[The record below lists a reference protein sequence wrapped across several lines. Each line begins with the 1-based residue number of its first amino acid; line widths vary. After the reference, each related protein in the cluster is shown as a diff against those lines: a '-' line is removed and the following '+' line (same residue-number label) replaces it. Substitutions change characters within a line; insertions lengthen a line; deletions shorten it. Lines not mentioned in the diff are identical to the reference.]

1 MDMIKPFL
9 PQAVANAIEG
19 IPSADKGK
27 VEEIRIR
34 VNRPIEVTVRGAPLF
49 LPYRT
54 NQGDA
59 DLLLQ
64 KISQHSIYAM
74 DEELMRGYIT
84 IAGGHRVGLAGKVV
98 LEGGKVRAIR
108 DVSSFNIRI
117 AREKVG
123 IADVLVPFLY
133 RNGSWAHTLIIG
145 PPQTG
150 KTTLLRDIARLVS
163 SGNSGVGVPP
173 RKVGIVDERSEIA
186 GCVNGVPQ
194 LTFGNR
200 VDILD
205 ACPKA
210 EGIMMLI
217 RSMSPEV
224 IIADEIGR
232 REDSEAIQ
240 EAVHAGIKIITTV
253 HGRSLEEIKNRPT
266 LDGIIGPS
274 VFERYIVLGR
284 MDGPG
289 TISKILDGSGMPLAG
304 KVKVM

>member
-1 MDMIKPFL
+1 MDRIKPFL

-19 IPSADKGK
+19 IPSADRGK

-34 VNRPIEVTVRGAPLF
+34 INRPVEVTVRGAPLF

-123 IADVLVPFLY
+123 IADVLVPFIY
-133 RNGSWAHTLIIG
+133 RNESWAHTLIIG

-163 SGNSGVGVPP
+163 SGNSDFGVPP

-194 LTFGNR
+194 LTFGTR
-200 VDILD
+200 VDVLD

-240 EAVHAGIKIITTV
+240 EAVHSGIKIITTV

-266 LDGIIGPS
+266 LEGIIGPS

-284 MDGPG
+284 IDGPG
-289 TISKILDGSGMPLAG
+289 TINKILDGSGKPLAG

>member
-1 MDMIKPFL
+1 MDFMKVFL
-9 PQAVANAIEG
+9 PNAVANAIEG
-19 IPSADKGK
+19 IPSADRAK

-34 VNRPIEVTVRGAPLF
+34 INRPIEVTVRGAPLF
-49 LPYRT
+49 LPYIT
-54 NQGDA
+54 KQEDA

-84 IAGGHRVGLAGKVV
+84 IAGGHRVGLAGKVI

-108 DVSSFNIRI
+108 DVSSFNVRI
-117 AREKVG
+117 AREKIG
-123 IADVLVPFLY
+123 IAVPLIPFLHTK
-133 RNGSWAHTLIIG
+133 GSWAHTLIIG

-150 KTTLLRDIARLVS
+150 KTTLLRDIARLIS
-163 SGNSGVGVPP
+163 SGHDYGGLAA

-200 VDILD
+200 VDVLD
-205 ACPKA
+205 CCPKA

-217 RSMSPEV
+217 RSMSPDV

-232 REDSEAIQ
+232 REDAEAIE
-240 EAVHAGIKIITTV
+240 EAVHSGIKIITTV
-253 HGRSLEEIKNRPT
+253 HGGSLEEIRNRPT
-266 LDGIIGPS
+266 LNGIIGTRI
-274 VFERYIVLGR
+274 FERYLILGR
-284 MDGPG
+284 SKGPG
-289 TISKILDGSGMPLAG
+289 TISQILDGAGTPLAG